1 MPEYKLPFLY
11 TNVQGINFSLK
22 CYYEIQLFDKGESTI
37 IDYSQD
43 FIIAT

>member
-11 TNVQGINFSLK
+11 TNVWRINFSLK
-22 CYYEIQLFDKGESTI
+22 WYYEIQLYNNGESTV

-43 FIIAT
+43 FMMAT

>member
-11 TNVQGINFSLK
+11 TDLYGINFSLK
-22 CYYEIQLFDKGESTI
+22 WYYKIQLYGNGKSTV

-43 FIIAT
+43 FMMAT